1 MCLDAQIMDGASA
14 RWRALGLLSL
24 AELLALSLWFSA
36 SAVLPALSRE
46 WALGDGGRAGLT
58 IAVQAGFI
66 VGTLA
71 AALTNLPDLVPARAL
86 MMWGALAGA
95 LTNAVLALWV
105 EHLTPALVLRFLT
118 GVCLAGTYPP
128 AMKIAA
134 TWFREGRGL
143 AIGLLVAAL
152 TVGSAAPHLIR
163 GLTDLPWRHT
173 LLAASVAAALGA
185 LAVTLVTEG
194 PHRFPPARFDLRMA
208 TAVLRERGPRL
219 ACFGYFGHMWEL
231 YAMWAWLAAFLA
243 ASLEARGGG
252 SYAGLN
258 ASAATFVCAGLA
270 GGLGAWAGGAL
281 ADRWGRTT
289 LTMAAMALSGLC
301 AVLIG
306 LTFGGPPLA
315 DLAGGGGL
323 GRHRDRG
330 FGPVLHRG
338 DRAGAGGLRRHRA
351 HHSDLP
357 GLRADHGLHLAD
369 PAGGR
374 LGRLALGVRHA
385 GGGAG
390 PGGARHGAGCGPCP
404 RPGSWRAA
412 GAESVRIPGSLG
424 RSDIMGQEAINH
436 EDDQGARARDGGDP
450 GPGADRDAGARGGG
464 ERAVGDRFADPPRL
478 GGRDQA
484 RGQAG
489 DPGLRLQRLRPAGH
503 RRPPAGGDARRLRRG
518 DRPDDRLRGGA
529 PSSSTTGSTSRC
541 RSRRPA
547 RPTG

>member
-1 MCLDAQIMDGASA
+1 MDGESA

-46 WALGDGGRAGLT
+46 WALGDAGRAGLT

-71 AALTNLPDLVPARAL
+71 AALSNLPDVVPPRAL

-95 LTNAVLALWV
+95 AVNAVLALWV
-105 EHLTPALVLRFLT
+105 EQLAPALALRFLT

-152 TVGSAAPHLIR
+152 TVGSATPHLIR

-173 LLAASVAAALGA
+173 LLAASLLAAGGA
-185 LAVTLVTEG
+185 LAVTFVAEG

-219 ACFGYFGHMWEL
+219 ACLGYFGHMWEL
-231 YAMWAWLAAFLA
+231 YAMWTWLGVFLA

-258 ASAATFVCAGLA
+258 ASGATFVCVGLA
-270 GGLGAWAGGAL
+270 GGLGAYAGGAL

-289 LTMAAMALSGLC
+289 LTMAAMAASGLG

-306 LTFGGPPLA
+306 LAFGGPPLVTFLIAILWGVTVIA
-315 DLAGGGGL
+315 DSAQFSTAVTELAPAAYVGTALTTQTCLGFALTMVSIWLIPPVVGL
-323 GRHRDRG
+323 LGWRWA
-330 FGPVLHRG
+330 FAILAVGP
-338 DRAGAGGLRRHRA
+338 
-351 HHSDLP
+351 
-357 GLRADHGLHLAD
+357 
-369 PAGGR
+369 
-374 LGRLALGVRHA
+374 ALGVVAMARLRALPEASLMA
-385 GGGAG
+385 GGK
-390 PGGARHGAGCGPCP
+390 R
-404 RPGSWRAA
+404 
-412 GAESVRIPGSLG
+412 
-424 RSDIMGQEAINH
+424 
-436 EDDQGARARDGGDP
+436 
-450 GPGADRDAGARGGG
+450 
-464 ERAVGDRFADPPRL
+464 
-478 GGRDQA
+478 
-484 RGQAG
+484 
-489 DPGLRLQRLRPAGH
+489 
-503 RRPPAGGDARRLRRG
+503 
-518 DRPDDRLRGGA
+518 
-529 PSSSTTGSTSRC
+529 
-541 RSRRPA
+541 
-547 RPTG
+547 